1 MSDTDLR
8 AQVWTCPKLPAA
20 VQPKVAELIRRAAL
34 EALDDSERYVREEDE
49 TGSDCYLNVYY
60 ILSSLSV
67 YLTKPPTVQ
76 ATDDTDLRAQVA
88 ADLGLLEP
96 SVPDRR
102 LRAVLELVV
111 EALHLH
117 NLPTGPG
124 YERIIELGHAACL
137 PDSSRTDIAEAL
149 RAWNRAK
156 DQP

>member
-1 MSDTDLR
+1 MINLLPS
-8 AQVWTCPKLPAA
+8 QVWTCPKLPAD
-20 VQPKVAELIRRAAL
+20 VQPRVAELIRRAAL
-34 EALDDSERYVREEDE
+34 NALDDSEHFAREEDE
-49 TGSDCYLNVYY
+49 EQADCYLQAYY
-60 ILSSLSV
+60 ILSSLSA
-67 YLTKPPTVQ
+67 YLAKPPAVQ

-137 PDSSRTDIAEAL
+137 PDSSRTDITEAL